1 MIIKRGKR
9 FKDVIYFETYPKRN
23 KLPVKI
29 PPRGD
34 FTPDAWFTAVLVK
47 EPVTGIE
54 RTKDPIMLQIP
65 SANISCVTSK
75 DLPIAVGDNFI
86 NRSPENKNPFTF
98 YKYFKDLYA
107 HKLFIPAEGEENLI
121 IICFND
127 KKIIISYLFHRMNYL
142 WI

>member
-1 MIIKRGKR
+1 MEKFICTNNYFCNKLERSFQLKIESYERQEGGKIKE
-9 FKDVIYFETYPKRN
+9 VIYLETYPKKN

-75 DLPIAVGDNFI
+75 DFPIAV
-86 NRSPENKNPFTF
+86 
-98 YKYFKDLYA
+98 
-107 HKLFIPAEGEENLI
+107 
-121 IICFND
+121 
-127 KKIIISYLFHRMNYL
+127 KI
-142 WI
+142 